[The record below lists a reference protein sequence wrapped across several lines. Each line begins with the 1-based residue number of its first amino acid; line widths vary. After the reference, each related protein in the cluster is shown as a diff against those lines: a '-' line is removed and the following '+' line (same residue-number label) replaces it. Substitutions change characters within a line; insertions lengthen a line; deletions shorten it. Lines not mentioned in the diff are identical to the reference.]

1 MKQAYNILVIDFQY
15 ITEERN
21 DYLSRSVDKLWTR
34 EFVLVS
40 LINFIIMLSMF
51 LLLVTIGGYAVEHYH
66 VSTST
71 AGLVSGIFIVG
82 SLFGRFWAGKYID
95 IIGQK
100 KTLVIGVIIFVV
112 TTALYFVSFDLT
124 VLITIRLLNGIG
136 CGIASTATGTIAA
149 FITPK
154 KRRGEGISYFSMS
167 AVMATAVGPFLGMF
181 LLQFI
186 TFRQLFIFCLA
197 LALVATF
204 MLPSIK
210 VNEDLE
216 GLKSQAPKGLHIS
229 NFIDTNAIPIAI
241 VVLICCTAY
250 SSVLSFIS
258 FFAKENNMV
267 TAGSFFFLAYAIV
280 VLLSRP
286 FTGRLMDTRGTNIV
300 MIPAMLS
307 FIAGLFSL
315 SLTHTPMMLI
325 ISAMLLGFGYGNFLS
340 IAQAAAVKRTE
351 PEKIGLATSTFFI
364 FLDFAL
370 GFGPY
375 LLGIFIPIIGLHE
388 LYFYMGIVVV
398 IGMIVYF
405 ILHGRKAHIY
415 DALT

>member
-1 MKQAYNILVIDFQY
+1 M
-15 ITEERN
+15 
-21 DYLSRSVDKLWTR
+21 SRSVDKLWTR

-66 VSTST
+66 VATST

-82 SLFGRFWAGKYID
+82 SLFGRFWAGKYIE

-100 KTLVIGVIIFVV
+100 KILVIGVIIFTI

-124 VLITIRLLNGIG
+124 ILIIVRLLNGIG

-186 TFRQLFIFCLA
+186 SFRQLFIFCLA
-197 LALVATF
+197 LALIALF
-204 MLPSIK
+204 MLPVIK
-210 VNEDLE
+210 VNENLE
-216 GLKSQAPKGLHIS
+216 GLKAQSPKGLHIS
-229 NFIDTNAIPIAI
+229 NFIDMNAIPIAI
-241 VVLICCTAY
+241 VVLVCCTAY

-258 FFAKENNMV
+258 FFAKENHLV

-280 VLLSRP
+280 ILLSRP

-300 MIPAMLS
+300 MIPAMIS
-307 FIAGLFSL
+307 FIAGLLTL
-315 SLTHTPMMLI
+315 SITHSSTMLI

-340 IAQAAAVKRTE
+340 IAQAIAVKRTE
-351 PEKIGLATSTFFI
+351 PKKIGLATSTYFI

-375 LLGIFIPIIGLHE
+375 LLGIFIPMIGLHG
-388 LYFYMGIVVV
+388 LYFYMAIVVL
-398 IGMIVYF
+398 IGMFLYF
-405 ILHGRKAHIY
+405 LLHGRKAHMY
-415 DALT
+415 DSLN

>member
-1 MKQAYNILVIDFQY
+1 M
-15 ITEERN
+15 
-21 DYLSRSVDKLWTR
+21 SHSVDKLWTL
-34 EFVLVS
+34 EFILVS

-95 IIGQK
+95 ILGQK
-100 KTLVIGVIIFVV
+100 KTLVIGVFIFTI
-112 TTALYFVSFDLT
+112 TTALYFASFDLT
-124 VLITIRLLNGIG
+124 VLIIVRLLNGVG
-136 CGIASTATGTIAA
+136 CGVASTATGTIAA

-154 KRRGEGISYFSMS
+154 RRRGEGISYFSMS

-186 TFRQLFIFCLA
+186 SFRQLFIFCLA
-197 LALVATF
+197 LALIALF
-204 MLPSIK
+204 MLPIIK

-216 GLKSQAPKGLHIS
+216 SLKSQSPNGLHIS
-229 NFIDTNAIPIAI
+229 NFIDINAIPIAI

-258 FFAKENNMV
+258 FFAKENNLV

-280 VLLSRP
+280 VLISRP

-300 MIPAMLS
+300 MIPALIS
-307 FIAGLFSL
+307 FVAGLFTL
-315 SLTHTPMMLI
+315 SLTHSAFMLI

-340 IAQAAAVKRTE
+340 IAQAIAVKRTE
-351 PEKIGLATSTFFI
+351 PKKIGLATSTFFI

-375 LLGIFIPIIGLHE
+375 LLGIFIPIIGLHG
-388 LYFYMGIVVV
+388 LYFYMSLVV
-398 IGMIVYF
+398 IFGMIVYF
-405 ILHGRKAHIY
+405 ILHGKNAHKY
-415 DALT
+415 DALN